1 LTTITITLIGSLA
14 GLSIEGNV
22 LNNVEIYGKTFFD
35 LFDYLSSNILLPLG
49 GLLITT
55 FVGYF
60 IDKNLIEDELT
71 SKNLLNNNKLIRS
84 YIFILRYITLVLVV
98 FIFLASIEV
107 IK

>member
-1 LTTITITLIGSLA
+1 MTTITITLIGSLA